1 MNKNE
6 KLIGTSRALTLM
18 ATAFIIVTMIAAFSS
33 VIQMAGGASV
43 ARASSDS
50 AIYDNNISSVIL
62 IKEEEI
68 ENDKF

>member
-6 KLIGTSRALTLM
+6 KLIGTTKALTLM
-18 ATAFIIVTMIAAFSS
+18 ATAFIIVTMITALSS
-33 VIQMAGGASV
+33 VMEMAGGTSV
-43 ARASSDS
+43 ARASSNS
-50 AIYDNNISSVIL
+50 TIYDNNISSVIL